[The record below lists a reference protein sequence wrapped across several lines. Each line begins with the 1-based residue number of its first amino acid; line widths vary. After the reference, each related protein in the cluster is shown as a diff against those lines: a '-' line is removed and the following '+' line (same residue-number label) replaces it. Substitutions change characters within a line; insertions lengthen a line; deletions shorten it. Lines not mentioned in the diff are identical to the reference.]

1 MTQNEIL
8 LKHLSTVFDP
18 ELGANIVELGM
29 IKDIQHVDKTVTIK
43 LALTIADCPMRNQ
56 IETEINRK
64 LKLLENVENV
74 VITITAMDQ
83 KDRTAVM
90 EKAREKARENA
101 QPTNVDPRTRVIA
114 IGSGKGGVGKS
125 TLSANIA
132 LGLAKKG
139 FKTGLLDADIWGFS
153 IPRLLGI
160 SGRIEANSDKK
171 MIPYEIGNLK
181 VISTGLITS
190 NEDTALMWRGLML
203 SKALEQFL
211 TDVQWGDLDYMIID
225 LPPGTGDI
233 QMALSRL
240 LPQAELIVITTPQ
253 LMAQKVATRVA
264 DMAKRSFIP
273 LLGVIENMSYFESNT
288 GEKFNIFGEGG
299 GEALSDKFG
308 IPLLGKIP
316 IGENTNDIADGGTP
330 LINQE
335 NNSVTKVEIEKLINA
350 IGNEK
355 HTLLMRNHGLIT
367 AGPTAA
373 WAFIRH
379 QHFIRNAEVQL
390 KLMASNAEM
399 NIISDNILKHT
410 REQFE
415 GGSAQAGAKVRHPE
429 WPAFWRLLDSLD
441 EKWKQ

>member
-1 MTQNEIL
+1 MNQSDIL

-29 IKDIQHVDKTVTIK
+29 VKDIQHVDKTVTIK

-64 LKLLENVENV
+64 LKLLENVETV
-74 VITITAMDQ
+74 EITITAMDQ

-125 TLSANIA
+125 TLSTNIA

-139 FKTGLLDADIWGFS
+139 FQTGLLDADIWGFS

-160 SGRIEANSDKK
+160 TGRIEANSNKK
-171 MIPYEIGNLK
+171 MIPHEIGNLK

-190 NEDTALMWRGLML
+190 DEDTALMWRGLML

-211 TDVQWGDLDYMIID
+211 TDVEWGDLDYLIID

-240 LPQAELIVITTPQ
+240 LPQAELIVVTTPQ

-273 LLGVIENMSYFESNT
+273 LLGVIENMSYFESDS
-288 GEKFNIFGEGG
+288 GEKYNIFGEGG

-308 IPLLGKIP
+308 IPLLGKVP
-316 IGENTNDIADGGTP
+316 ISENTNNVADSGTP
-330 LINQE
+330 LIDQ
-335 NNSVTKVEIEKLINA
+335 NNSVTKVEIEKLINNIA
-350 IGNEK
+350 I
-355 HTLLMRNHGLIT
+355 
-367 AGPTAA
+367 
-373 WAFIRH
+373 
-379 QHFIRNAEVQL
+379 QL
-390 KLMASNAEM
+390 PP
-399 NIISDNILKHT
+399 IIDETCTGRL
-410 REQFE
+410 
-415 GGSAQAGAKVRHPE
+415 AKVFE
-429 WPAFWRLLDSLD
+429 ELSN
-441 EKWKQ
+441 Q